1 MKQIEAWVPLLLRW
15 YQENKRDL
23 PWRGSKD
30 PYDIW
35 VSEIMLQQTRVE
47 AVMEYYERFMKQFQT
62 IAALAAAPEEQVL
75 KAWEGLGYYSRAKNM
90 MKAAQVMVKQ
100 WNGEFPP
107 TYEEVL
113 ALPGI
118 GEYTAGAI
126 CSIARGEARPA
137 VDGNVLRVI
146 SRLYAMEED
155 VLSTRGKRRITEIT
169 ERNIPEE
176 CAGEYTQSLMDLGAR
191 ICIPKHPRCAE
202 CPIAGQCEARVLGI
216 AAELPHKKKKQP
228 PQVVQRYVMIVH
240 KEDKVLLVKRT
251 EQGVLSGMWEFPGID
266 MPSDP
271 KMAGAMWMLEYGMH
285 MDMPQRLFSAEH
297 IFSHIHWM
305 MDVHLVK
312 ATADPVMDREWR
324 WVNKQELEELM
335 IPTAFRAIRNYV
347 MEEL

>member
-1 MKQIEAWVPLLLRW
+1 MDILLVLIALVVTLIASANVKSTYKRYSNVSNANGLTADEVARRILDDNGLQYVQIEHIHGNLNDH
-15 YQENKRDL
+15 Y
-23 PWRGSKD
+23 D
-30 PYDIW
+30 PRANVIRLSDAVYG
-35 VSEIMLQQTRVE
+35 QTSV
-47 AVMEYYERFMKQFQT
+47 
-62 IAALAAAPEEQVL
+62 AAI
-75 KAWEGLGYYSRAKNM
+75 
-90 MKAAQVMVKQ
+90 
-100 WNGEFPP
+100 
-107 TYEEVL
+107 
-113 ALPGI
+113 GI
-118 GEYTAGAI
+118 NSYINNA
-126 CSIARGEARPA
+126 
-137 VDGNVLRVI
+137 
-146 SRLYAMEED
+146 
-155 VLSTRGKRRITEIT
+155 EIT

-202 CPIAGQCEARVLGI
+202 CPIADQCEARVLGI

-228 PQVVQRYVMIVH
+228 PQVVQRYVMVVQ

-271 KMAGAMWMLEYGMH
+271 KMASAIWKLEYGMH

-312 ATADPVMDREWR
+312 AAADPVMEREWR

-335 IPTAFRAIRNYV
+335 IPTAFRAIRKYV